1 MVTLSLNFG
10 ALALELVFLFMGLFI
25 FLIDKFINNKNY
37 AFYLAF
43 IALVVGLG
51 FLLFTPFGEFTQ
63 AFKTDFYATTI
74 KLFLLIGF
82 LLVLF
87 ISYFYLQ
94 TFKALNVGEY
104 YGLLLF
110 SGMGAF
116 VMLSSQ
122 DFLTLYLGMELMS
135 IPVYF
140 LIASS
145 FVYRRASVE
154 GALKYFI
161 AGSLASLFYLLSLGI
176 IYYFIGAISFK
187 EVFIKLAQG
196 LYKKEMILALLLI
209 LSAFSVKL
217 SLVPFH
223 MWAPDAYEASP
234 LPVTSFL
241 ASLIKF
247 ALMAAFIKIL
257 IVAFA
262 PLKIS
267 LGELLIPITLLT
279 LLVGALLAIK
289 QDNIIR
295 MLAYSSITHAG
306 YASLGLLSGDFL
318 GYGFTIFYMFVY
330 LFMTVGTFGLLIYLA
345 KLKREFLEIPAL
357 SGLSKDL
364 PLISFFVLVF
374 FFSLAGIPPTAGFM
388 AKFYLFVMLIKSNLL
403 WVALLALLFS
413 IIGAYPY
420 LRVIKVIYMDK
431 PLHVVEKERYGFSML
446 FPVLISLLV
455 VILLGIYPKP
465 VIDFIQRTLYLYLS
479 LLYFH
484 F

>member
-10 ALALELVFLFMGLFI
+10 SLALEIVFLFMGLFI
-25 FLIDKFINNKNY
+25 FFIDKFIYNKNY

-43 IALVVGLG
+43 IAFVVGLG

-82 LLVLF
+82 LLVFF

-110 SGMGAF
+110 SGLGAF

-161 AGSLASLFYLLSLGI
+161 AGSIASLFFLLSLGI
-176 IYYFIGAISFK
+176 IYYFMGTISFK
-187 EVFIKLAQG
+187 EVFIKLTQG
-196 LYKKEMILALLLI
+196 LYKKEMMVTILLI

-234 LPVTSFL
+234 LPITSFL

-247 ALMAAFIKIL
+247 ALMAALIKIL
-257 IVAFA
+257 MVAFA
-262 PLKIS
+262 PLKIK
-267 LGELLIPITLLT
+267 LGDLLIPISLLT
-279 LLVGALLAIK
+279 LLIGALLAIR

-318 GYGFTIFYMFVY
+318 GYGFTLFYMFVY
-330 LFMTVGTFGLLIYLA
+330 LFMTLGTFGLLIYLV

-364 PLISFFVLVF
+364 PLISFFILVF

-403 WVALLALLFS
+403 WVALFALLFS

-420 LRVIKVIYMDK
+420 LRVIKVLYMDK
-431 PLHVVEKERYGFSML
+431 PLYRVEKEKYGFSML
-446 FPVLISLLV
+446 FPVLISLIV
-455 VILLGIYPKP
+455 VIVLGIYPKP
-465 VIDFIQRTLYLYLS
+465 VADFIQRTLYLYLS

>member
-10 ALALELVFLFMGLFI
+10 VLALELVFLLTGLFI

-37 AFYLAF
+37 AFYLAQLAF
-43 IALVVGLG
+43 IVGLG
-51 FLLFTPFGEFTQ
+51 FLLFTPFGEFTS
-63 AFKTDFYATTI
+63 AFKTDFYATTL
-74 KLFLLIGF
+74 KLFLLVGLF
-82 LLVLF
+82 LIFF
-87 ISYFYLQ
+87 ISYYYLQ
-94 TFKALNVGEY
+94 TFKALNVGEF

-145 FVYRRASVE
+145 FVYKSSSVE

-161 AGSLASLFYLLSLGI
+161 AGSLASLFFLLGLGI
-176 IYYFIGAISFK
+176 IYYFLGAVSFK
-187 EVFIKLAQG
+187 EVFLKLAQG
-196 LYKKEMILALLLI
+196 LYKRELFLALLLI
-209 LSAFSVKL
+209 LAAFSVKL

-247 ALMAAFIKIL
+247 ALMSALIKVLILAFS
-257 IVAFA
+257 
-262 PLKIS
+262 PLRINF
-267 LGELLIPITLLT
+267 GELLIPVSLLT
-279 LLVGALLAIK
+279 LLIGALLAIK

-306 YASLGLLSGDFL
+306 YASLGLLSGDYL

-330 LFMTVGTFGLLIYLA
+330 LFMTVGTFGVLIYLA
-345 KLKREFLEIPAL
+345 KIKREFLEIPAL
-357 SGLSKDL
+357 SGVSRDL
-364 PLISFFVLVF
+364 PLISFFMLVF
-374 FFSLAGIPPTAGFM
+374 FFSLAGVPPTAGFM
-388 AKFYLFVMLIKSNLL
+388 AKFYLFIMLIKSNLL

-420 LRVIKVIYMDK
+420 LRVIKVLYMDR
-431 PLHVVEKERYGFSML
+431 PLYRVERDNYAFSML
-446 FPVLISLLV
+446 LPVLISLGV
-455 VILLGIYPKP
+455 VIFLGIYPKP
-465 VIDFIQRTLYLYLS
+465 VADFIQRTLYMYLS